1 MGRRAS
7 RSVAMKLLYQLDIQK
22 NDREEQIALALEENN
37 VTGND
42 EKYVRAILEGVLV
55 NLQQLDNEISR
66 NMRGWKLS
74 RISKIDLA
82 ILRMSFFEIMHMES
96 VPVNVSIN
104 EAVKL
109 AKVYSGEESGAFV
122 NGVLGKAAAL
132 RAET

>member
-37 VTGND
+37 VTEND
-42 EKYVRAILEGVLV
+42 EKYIRTILEGVLV

-132 RAET
+132 RAEA

>member
-22 NDREEQIALALEENN
+22 NDREEQITLALEENN
-37 VTGND
+37 VTEND
-42 EKYVRAILEGVLV
+42 EKYIRTILEGVLI

-96 VPVNVSIN
+96 IPVNVSIN